1 MLRFILLSLLLTFL
15 LRAVLRLW
23 AGLVQGMQGPQ
34 QTTEPPRGGR
44 APQRSVHMAR
54 DPICGTFVVPERAL
68 ALASGTEQLYF
79 CSAECRDK
87 YRAERAPGRSAAHG
101 RTA

>member
-15 LRAVLRLW
+15 LRALLRLW
-23 AGLVQGMQGPQ
+23 AGFVQGMQGQ
-34 QTTEPPRGGR
+34 QGTAVPPRGGR
-44 APQRSVHMAR
+44 ATQRSVHMAR
-54 DPICGTFVVPERAL
+54 DPVCGTFVVPERAL
-68 ALASGTEQLYF
+68 ALTDGNEQLYF

-87 YRAERAPGRSAAHG
+87 FRAQAHSRPAAAHG